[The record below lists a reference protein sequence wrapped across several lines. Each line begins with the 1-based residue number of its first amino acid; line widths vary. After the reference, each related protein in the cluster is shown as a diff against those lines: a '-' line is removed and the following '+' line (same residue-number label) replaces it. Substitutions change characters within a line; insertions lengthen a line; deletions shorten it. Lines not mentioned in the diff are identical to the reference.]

1 MSGEQ
6 QPQSAET
13 NSESFEGTQSAMP
26 QDLDPV
32 NELAALRAEFDAYRM
47 QAEAQRDQL
56 LRAVADAE
64 NARRRANEEVVKT
77 RAFAIES
84 FGEALVPVRDSLEAA
99 LGQADQTLEA
109 MREGVEITLR
119 QLTAAFEKHKLIEV
133 APQPGDRFDPNRH
146 QAIASVPDSGQPA
159 QCVVTTLQKGY
170 VLAERVL
177 RPALVTVSAG

>member
-6 QPQSAET
+6 QPLSSET
-13 NSESFEGTQSAMP
+13 TSDSPESV
-26 QDLDPV
+26 QDAIVQELDPAS
-32 NELAALRAEFDAYRM
+32 ELIALRAEFDAFRV
-47 QAEAQRDQL
+47 QAESQRDQL
-56 LRAVADAE
+56 LRAVAEAE
-64 NARRRANEEVVKT
+64 NARRRANDEVAKT

-99 LGQADQTLEA
+99 LAQTEQTADT
-109 MREGVEITLR
+109 MREGIEITLR
-119 QLTAAFEKHKLIEV
+119 QLTAAFEKHKLVEV
-133 APQPGDRFDPNRH
+133 APQAGERFDPNRH